1 MAPSEGA
8 DTCHEGSNDHIRRS
22 ISVATLILRQ
32 DERGGAAIEGA
43 MVLFVIRYLT
53 RESKRRIRDI
63 WPKSV
68 EIVALNK
75 PMVEINRTKGTDLLP
90 RTCSNIEIHKF
101 C

>member
-43 MVLFVIRYLT
+43 MVLFVTRHLT
-53 RESKRRIRDI
+53 RESKRAEYVTFGQNQ
-63 WPKSV
+63 WKLS
-68 EIVALNK
+68 L
-75 PMVEINRTKGTDLLP
+75 
-90 RTCSNIEIHKF
+90 
-101 C
+101 